1 MLGGGGGG
9 TIAEGTELAELA
21 FAVGTPRLV
30 RLDDLKDDDVV
41 VTVSSVGAPA
51 AEDQYVKPVDYA
63 LALQM
68 LQEHLGGRIAGI
80 ITSENGAMG
89 TVNGWFQSAVTGIPV
104 VDAAG
109 NGRAHPTGVMGSMA
123 LDRLEGYRS
132 VQAAVGGDP
141 DEGRRIS
148 LVVEGSL
155 AAVDSLVR
163 QAAVQAGGCVAV
175 ARNPVPAS
183 WVRENGAVG
192 AISFALELG
201 ALIEER
207 LSHGGRAVA
216 RAVIERFGGEI
227 LAEGEVRDFRLETT
241 GGYDVGS
248 LMVGDLELTFWNEYM
263 TAERSGRRLATF
275 PDLIATVDS
284 ASGLPVPSAE
294 IQDGRPV
301 VVLTIPKGQLPL
313 GAGVRHPEALRP
325 VERVLGKEMAAYY

>member
-148 LVVEGSL
+148 LVSK
-155 AAVDSLVR
+155 AAWPPWIPWYARRRSR
-163 QAAVQAGGCVAV
+163 RGAAWRWPATRSPRRGF
-175 ARNPVPAS
+175 ART
-183 WVRENGAVG
+183 
-192 AISFALELG
+192 
-201 ALIEER
+201 
-207 LSHGGRAVA
+207 A
-216 RAVIERFGGEI
+216 RWEPSPSR
-227 LAEGEVRDFRLETT
+227 
-241 GGYDVGS
+241 
-248 LMVGDLELTFWNEYM
+248 WN
-263 TAERSGRRLATF
+263 SG
-275 PDLIATVDS
+275 P
-284 ASGLPVPSAE
+284 
-294 IQDGRPV
+294 
-301 VVLTIPKGQLPL
+301 
-313 GAGVRHPEALRP
+313 
-325 VERVLGKEMAAYY
+325 